1 MPATRVSVIRCTTVA
16 APASTNAPS
25 VAAVTAWP
33 TPVIARRRCRGNASA
48 SAPAGTPT
56 KNSGSI
62 RMPRV
67 APTMNGEFVS
77 SRVSQPS
84 TTVSPIIPTELKST
98 EAARRRKSPRPNSVI
113 LGAMAD
119 TAEVLIVGAGIMG
132 VSTAYHLA
140 RLGVKRVVVLERD
153 TVCSG
158 STALASG
165 GIRHQYANRLGVEL
179 TTHSIV
185 TYERFRE
192 EFGVDPQFRQ
202 HGYLILIATEA
213 ELATAR
219 RSVALQR
226 SLGVDVELLDAAGT
240 RALCPYLNTAD
251 LLGAT
256 YTPRDGYADP
266 YLCATA
272 IAARA
277 RDLGVVI
284 RQQHEVRAFTR
295 QGDRITGA
303 TTAGGTVH
311 AGAVV
316 IATGAWTGV
325 VGALAGV
332 AIPVR
337 PLRRHKFMTA
347 PFPVERI
354 PAATPFVI
362 DPHRSFSLRREGAG
376 LLLGHGR
383 RDEPGSFDT
392 EVDRS
397 LEPRVV
403 ERAIH
408 RAPALA
414 DAALMRGWAGLYE
427 MTPDQTG
434 IVSAVP
440 AVTGLHVIA
449 GFSGHGFMHG
459 PIAGQLMAEIL
470 VHGRAVTMDAS
481 ALDLARFARGEAHVE
496 PLTFV

>member
-1 MPATRVSVIRCTTVA
+1 MSRTADVIV
-16 APASTNAPS
+16 
-25 VAAVTAWP
+25 
-33 TPVIARRRCRGNASA
+33 
-48 SAPAGTPT
+48 
-56 KNSGSI
+56 
-62 RMPRV
+62 
-67 APTMNGEFVS
+67 
-77 SRVSQPS
+77 
-84 TTVSPIIPTELKST
+84 
-98 EAARRRKSPRPNSVI
+98 
-113 LGAMAD
+113 
-119 TAEVLIVGAGIMG
+119 VGAGIMG

-140 RLGVKRVVVLERD
+140 RLGGGRVIVLERD

-185 TYERFRE
+185 TYERFE
-192 EFGVDPQFRQ
+192 DEFGTDPHFRQ
-202 HGYLILIATEA
+202 HGYLILIATET
-213 ELATAR
+213 ELDTAR
-219 RSVALQR
+219 QSVALQR
-226 SLGVDVELLDAAGT
+226 SLGVTVELLDPAGI
-240 RALCPYLNTAD
+240 RALCPYLNTDD

-284 RQQHEVRAFTR
+284 EQQREVRGFLR
-295 QGDRITGA
+295 HGDRVSGV
-303 TTAGGTVH
+303 TTADGRVE

-316 IATGAWTGV
+316 IATGAWSGV
-325 VGALAGV
+325 VGRLAGV
-332 AIPVR
+332 DIPVR
-337 PLRRHKFMTA
+337 PHRRHKFMTA
-347 PFPVERI
+347 PFPAAQI

-362 DPHRSFSLRREGAG
+362 DPHRSFSLRREGPG

-383 RDEPGSFDT
+383 REEPDSFDT
-392 EVDRS
+392 SVDRS
-397 LEPRVV
+397 LEPAVV
-403 ERAIH
+403 ERAVH

-414 DAALMRGWAGLYE
+414 EAELMRAWAGLYE

-440 AVTGLHVIA
+440 GVAGLHVIA

-459 PIAGQLMAEIL
+459 PIAGQLMAELL
-470 VHGRAVTMDAS
+470 VHGRAVSMDATP
-481 ALDLARFARGEAHVE
+481 LELARFTRGEAHIE

>member
-1 MPATRVSVIRCTTVA
+1 MRLTQA
-16 APASTNAPS
+16 AD
-25 VAAVTAWP
+25 VV
-33 TPVIARRRCRGNASA
+33 
-48 SAPAGTPT
+48 
-56 KNSGSI
+56 
-62 RMPRV
+62 
-67 APTMNGEFVS
+67 
-77 SRVSQPS
+77 
-84 TTVSPIIPTELKST
+84 
-98 EAARRRKSPRPNSVI
+98 
-113 LGAMAD
+113 
-119 TAEVLIVGAGIMG
+119 IVGAGIMG

-140 RLGVKRVVVLERD
+140 RLGAGRVIVLERD

-192 EFGVDPQFRQ
+192 EFGVDPNFRQ
-202 HGYLILIATEA
+202 YGYLILIATGE
-213 ELATAR
+213 ELARAR
-219 RSVALQR
+219 SSVALQR
-226 SLGVDVELLDAAGT
+226 SLGVDVELLDAPAT
-240 RALCPYLNTAD
+240 RTLCPYLNTDD

-266 YLCATA
+266 YLCTTA

-284 RQQHEVRAFTR
+284 EQGREVRGFIR
-295 QGDRITGA
+295 QGDRVTGV
-303 TTAGGTVH
+303 TTDAGSVE

-316 IATGAWTGV
+316 IATGAWSGV
-325 VGALAGV
+325 VGKLADV
-332 AIPVR
+332 DIPVR
-337 PLRRHKFMTA
+337 PHRRHKFMTA
-347 PFPVERI
+347 PFPAERI

-362 DPHRSFSLRREGAG
+362 DPHRNFSLRREGPG

-383 RDEPGSFDT
+383 RDEPDSFST
-392 EVDRS
+392 EIDHG
-397 LEPRVV
+397 LERRVV

-414 DAALMRGWAGLYE
+414 DAELMRAWAGLYE

-440 AVTGLHVIA
+440 GVAGLHVIA

-459 PIAGQLMAEIL
+459 PIAGQLMAEML

-481 ALDLARFARGEAHVE
+481 ALDLARFARGQAHVE

>member
-1 MPATRVSVIRCTTVA
+1 
-16 APASTNAPS
+16 
-25 VAAVTAWP
+25 
-33 TPVIARRRCRGNASA
+33 
-48 SAPAGTPT
+48 
-56 KNSGSI
+56 
-62 RMPRV
+62 
-67 APTMNGEFVS
+67 
-77 SRVSQPS
+77 
-84 TTVSPIIPTELKST
+84 
-98 EAARRRKSPRPNSVI
+98 
-113 LGAMAD
+113 
-119 TAEVLIVGAGIMG
+119 MG

-140 RLGVKRVVVLERD
+140 RLGVGPVIVLERD

-192 EFGVDPQFRQ
+192 EFGVDPNFRQ
-202 HGYLILIATEA
+202 HGYLILIGNED
-213 ELATAR
+213 ELAVAW
-219 RSVALQR
+219 RSVALQQ
-226 SLGVDVELLDAAGT
+226 SLGVKVELLDVKATG
-240 RALCPYLNTAD
+240 ALCPYLNTDD

-284 RQQHEVRAFTR
+284 KQQHEVHGFLRE
-295 QGDRITGA
+295 GDRVLGV
-303 TTAGGTVH
+303 TTASGSFAARDT
-311 AGAVV
+311 V
-316 IATGAWTGV
+316 IATGAWSGV
-325 VGALAGV
+325 VGRLAHID
-332 AIPVR
+332 IPVR
-337 PLRRHKFMTA
+337 PHRRHKFMTA
-347 PFPVERI
+347 PFPAARI
-354 PAATPFVI
+354 PAATPFII
-362 DPHRSFSLRREGAG
+362 DPHTNFSLRREGPG

-383 RDEPGSFDT
+383 RDEPDGFST
-392 EVDRS
+392 EIDRS
-397 LEPRVV
+397 LEPALI

-414 DAALMRGWAGLYE
+414 DAELMRAWAGLYE

-440 AVTGLHVIA
+440 GVAGLHVIA

-459 PIAGQLMAEIL
+459 PIAGQLMAEML
-470 VHGRAVTMDAS
+470 AHGHAVTMDAS
-481 ALDLARFARGEAHVE
+481 PLDLGRFARGEAHVE

>member
-1 MPATRVSVIRCTTVA
+1 M
-16 APASTNAPS
+16 
-25 VAAVTAWP
+25 
-33 TPVIARRRCRGNASA
+33 
-48 SAPAGTPT
+48 AGTMT
-56 KNSGSI
+56 
-62 RMPRV
+62 
-67 APTMNGEFVS
+67 
-77 SRVSQPS
+77 Q
-84 TTVSPIIPTELKST
+84 
-98 EAARRRKSPRPNSVI
+98 
-113 LGAMAD
+113 
-119 TAEVLIVGAGIMG
+119 TAEVVIVGAGIMG

-140 RLGVKRVVVLERD
+140 RLGAGRVIVLERD

-165 GIRHQYANRLGVEL
+165 GIRHQYANRLGIEL

-185 TYERFRE
+185 TYERFE
-192 EFGVDPQFRQ
+192 AEFGVDPNFRQ
-202 HGYLILIATEA
+202 HGYLILIATED
-213 ELATAR
+213 ELAVAR

-226 SLGVDVELLDAAGT
+226 ELGVNVELRDAATT
-240 RALCPYLNTAD
+240 RKLCPYLNTGD

-266 YLCATA
+266 YLCATG

-277 RDLGVVI
+277 RELGVVI
-284 RQQHEVRAFTR
+284 HQQHEVTAFLR
-295 QGDRITGA
+295 DGDRVRGVVTQHGA
-303 TTAGGTVH
+303 FE
-311 AGAVV
+311 AGAIV
-316 IATGAWTGV
+316 IATGAWSGV
-325 VGALAGV
+325 VGTLAGV
-332 AIPVR
+332 DIPVR
-337 PLRRHKFMTA
+337 PHRRHKFMTA
-347 PFPVERI
+347 PFPADRI

-362 DPHRSFSLRREGAG
+362 DPHQNFSLRREGPG

-383 RDEPGSFDT
+383 RDEPDGFGT
-392 EVDRS
+392 EIDRS

-414 DAALMRGWAGLYE
+414 EAKLMRSYAGLYE

-440 AVTGLHVIA
+440 GVAGLHVIA

-459 PIAGQLMAEIL
+459 PIAGQLMAETL

-481 ALDLARFARGEAHVE
+481 PLDLARFARGETHVE